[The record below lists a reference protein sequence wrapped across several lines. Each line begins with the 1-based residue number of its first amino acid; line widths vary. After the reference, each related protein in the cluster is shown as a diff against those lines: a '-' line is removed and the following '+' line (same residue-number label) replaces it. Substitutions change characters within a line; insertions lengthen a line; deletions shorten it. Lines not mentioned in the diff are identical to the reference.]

1 MATTDDE
8 ILDQSLD
15 LLRYHYHPEWDD
27 RSPLDVFNRL
37 LAKNIRAPGW
47 TDTDHMDIKPLQIRS
62 HREKRSTGEL
72 ARFHRPHGLDDPH
85 REDCPIIIAMYEG
98 KERLL
103 DGHTRINYW
112 FKQGNIGDHDVN
124 VHVIESD

>member
-1 MATTDDE
+1 MVTTGDK

-27 RSPLDVFNRL
+27 RSQIDVFNRL
-37 LAKNIRAPGW
+37 LAKNIRAQGW
-47 TDTDHMDIKPLQIRS
+47 KKTDHMDVKPHQIRS
-62 HREKRSTGEL
+62 KREKRSTGEL

-85 REDCPIIIAMYEG
+85 CEDCPLIIAVYNG

-112 FKQGNIGDHDVN
+112 LKQRNTEDHDVN
-124 VHVIESD
+124 VHVIESE